1 MGTRVF
7 GWKLE
12 FLGFDPHPP
21 PQTIHE
27 MTELR
32 LGEDLCLPYGQGR
45 AGEEQEVSVL
55 DLLLYEV

>member
-21 PQTIHE
+21 PQTIRE

-32 LGEDLCLPYGQGR
+32 LGEDL
-45 AGEEQEVSVL
+45 
-55 DLLLYEV
+55 